1 MALRVFIASD
11 HGGFLLKTQLLPMIV
26 APDMDVIDL
35 GTCDDKS
42 VDYPD
47 FAMLL
52 CRRVLDTP
60 GSLGILIC
68 GTGIGMS
75 MAANRIPGIRA
86 ALCTDST
93 VRAWPAPTTTRTCCV
108 WAGGSSVPIWQAT
121 SPEPSFP
128 PALKAA
134 GTNSGLPA
142 SMPVSNEMPG
152 VRCVGYPRH

>member
-86 ALCTDST
+86 ALCTDSYCARMA
-93 VRAWPAPTTTRTCCV
+93 RAHNNANVLCLGGRVIGPNLAGDIARTFLSSGFE
-108 WAGGSSVPIWQAT
+108 GG
-121 SPEPSFP
+121 
-128 PALKAA
+128 
-134 GTNSGLPA
+134 
-142 SMPVSNEMPG
+142 
-152 VRCVGYPRH
+152 RHEQRIARFDACFK